1 MAIFDNWTTLSDY
14 SLGRRKFDPS
24 DVADLKELAYFKKN
38 KTWKDTCPFYLEWPF
53 KDIVTMCQTKYTDY
67 MLKKLVK

>member
-38 KTWKDTCPFYLEWPF
+38 KTWKNTCPFYLEWPF

>member
-24 DVADLKELAYFKKN
+24 DIADLKELAYFKKN

>member
-1 MAIFDNWTTLSDY
+1 MAIFDNWTILSDY

-24 DVADLKELAYFKKN
+24 SVADLKELAYFKKN

-53 KDIVTMCQTKYTDY
+53 QDVVTMCQTKYTDF

>member
-1 MAIFDNWTTLSDY
+1 MAIFDNWTILSDY
-14 SLGRRKFDPS
+14 SLGRRKFDPAS
-24 DVADLKELAYFKKN
+24 VADLKELAYFKKN

-53 KDIVTMCQTKYTDY
+53 QDVVTMCQTKYTDY